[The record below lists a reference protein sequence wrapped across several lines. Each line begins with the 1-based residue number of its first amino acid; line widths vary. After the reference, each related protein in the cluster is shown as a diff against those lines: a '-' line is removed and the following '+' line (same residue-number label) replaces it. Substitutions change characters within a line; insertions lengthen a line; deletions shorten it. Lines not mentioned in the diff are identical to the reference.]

1 MSVKTKPIPIG
12 SPTFLGSPRC
22 EDLDLLDADVAVIGV
37 PYSTP
42 YDVQSPIFLC
52 GSAPDAIRQQSM
64 RFVPTLSH
72 YNFDFNGS
80 ILGDRAVRIADC
92 GDVAMSP
99 GRFEDNIRA
108 ASATIKAILD
118 HGAIPIV
125 LGGDHGISIPAM
137 LAYENQ
143 EPMCVVQI
151 DAHLDWRDEVNG
163 VRFGQSNPMR
173 RASEMAWVNAMIQI
187 GLRGAGS
194 ARRAEVEAARAYGSV
209 LVKAEELH
217 RLGVDEILRKVPPA
231 ERYYI
236 TIDVDGL
243 DPSIAP
249 GTCFP
254 SFGGL
259 TYYET
264 TNLLRGIASKGKVV
278 GLDFVEVAPSLDT
291 TANITSLLAAQLIIN
306 MIGALAHEGQIGS
319 R

>member
-1 MSVKTKPIPIG
+1 MSMKTKPIPVG
-12 SPTFLGSPRC
+12 RPTFLGSPRC
-22 EDLDLLDADVAVIGV
+22 EDLDLLDADVAIIGV

-42 YDVQSPIFLC
+42 YEVQSPIFLC

-64 RFVPTLSH
+64 RLVPTLSH
-72 YNFDFNGS
+72 YNFDFDGS
-80 ILGDRAVRIADC
+80 ILADRVVRIADC
-92 GDVAMSP
+92 GDVAMTP
-99 GRFEDNIRA
+99 GEFENNIRA
-108 ASATIKAILD
+108 ASAAIKAILD
-118 HGAIPIV
+118 RGAIPIV
-125 LGGDHGISIPAM
+125 LGGDHGVSIPAM
-137 LAYENQ
+137 LAYENLH
-143 EPMCVVQI
+143 PMCVVQI

-163 VRFGQSNPMR
+163 VHFGQSNPMR
-173 RASEMAWVNAMIQI
+173 RASEMAWVNSMIQI

-194 ARRAEVEAARAYGSV
+194 ARRAEVDAARAYGSV

-217 RLGVDEILRKVPPA
+217 RLGVDEILRRVPAA
-231 ERYYI
+231 ERYYV

-259 TYYET
+259 TYYEA

-278 GLDFVEVAPSLDT
+278 GLDFVEVAPSLDM
-291 TANITSLLAAQLIIN
+291 ANITSFLAAQLIVN